1 MMWYPG
7 NVDGT
12 NPGTRIG
19 SFIHT
24 SEASNAP

>member
-1 MMWYPG
+1 MLHPG